1 MSPLVGQRLRDL
13 VASLDPNYV
22 LDAEA
27 EEQVLQLADDFL
39 DKVTR
44 QSLRLAQHR
53 GSRML
58 DVQDVQLALKKQWGI
73 VVPGLGPPTLE
84 PPKPASRASAS
95 GGTKR
100 SRASSAESG
109 RSGGSKKS
117 KPNASSAAAK
127 PKS

>member
-53 GSRML
+53 GSRVL

-84 PPKPASRASAS
+84 PPKPAGRASAA
-95 GGTKR
+95 GTKR

-117 KPNASSAAAK
+117 KPSASSAAAK